1 MLFLIVSTPRPE
13 RPSELAKSRQSFWPW
28 MARYEAQGVCR
39 QVYARVGRGAVAI
52 LDVEDNDALHRILN
66 EWADIIPAHFQTYPL
81 IDAAA
86 AKRMLAAQVAAKA

>member
-1 MLFLIVSTPRPE
+1 MLFLVVSTPRPE
-13 RPSELAKSRQSFWPW
+13 RPSALAKSRQSFWPW

-81 IDAAA
+81 IHVAA